1 MYACLR
7 LPLSPTRTGSGK
19 IDSREFIGYFTS
31 AAGRAAVAALGTAP
45 SWHKAVADLSFSPD
59 LPPAQRAQNGFKLWA
74 SEARFEHGSDEWAEE
89 REESARTVGR
99 AHRARRDL
107 DAIPTR
113 SRPDLAQSLQLPPP
127 RLRRPHPPHA
137 KPGALIAERP
147 RPSPSAL
154 QLATDLAQWEV
165 AQLDGISREQ
175 LDHLLTSKRT
185 NLEKNSAF
193 PMGEVMTERRRVEVR
208 LAARKHVSPSL
219 LMFPWPHAPSAFHLP
234 IPRFCLAHPPCHSQ
248 ATLEQR
254 MAHLYK
260 QPSADVLRKLPVT
273 LSKPGGAAS
282 SLPSEPKTAGASSG
296 GRRPAEPEVFD
307 EDTDED
313 VP

>member
-1 MYACLR
+1 LSKAFKLIDLDGSGSLTRGELIRGCREKEPVRELLSLPRNLR
-7 LPLSPTRTGSGK
+7 GDAEATAKFEAVFAHLDPDGSGK

-89 REESARTVGR
+89 REESART
-99 AHRARRDL
+99 
-107 DAIPTR
+107 
-113 SRPDLAQSLQLPPP
+113 
-127 RLRRPHPPHA
+127 
-137 KPGALIAERP
+137 
-147 RPSPSAL
+147 
-154 QLATDLAQWEV
+154 LATDLAQWEV

-193 PMGEVMTERRRVEVR
+193 PMGEVMTERRRVE
-208 LAARKHVSPSL
+208 
-219 LMFPWPHAPSAFHLP
+219 
-234 IPRFCLAHPPCHSQ
+234 